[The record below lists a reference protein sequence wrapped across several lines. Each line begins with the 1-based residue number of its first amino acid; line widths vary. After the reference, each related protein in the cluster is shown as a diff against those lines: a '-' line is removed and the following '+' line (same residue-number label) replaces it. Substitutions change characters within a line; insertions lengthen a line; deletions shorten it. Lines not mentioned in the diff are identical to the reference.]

1 MYRVFHLLVDW
12 VGLTGILTVPLS
24 AQFCLGRWEFGR
36 SNWEAGQNPHTKE
49 QIAHLEPR
57 GALRVD
63 DADLLANVE
72 AVSGVDG
79 PHVVASRASEAYRTE
94 ATVGGGSVARRG
106 NL

>member
-1 MYRVFHLLVDW
+1 MLLCLPNSAWAD
-12 VGLTGILTVPLS
+12 GNLAEATGKLDKIHI
-24 AQFCLGRWEFGR
+24 QK
-36 SNWEAGQNPHTKE
+36 HI
-49 QIAHLEPR
+49 IAHLEPR